1 MIDLNYNRRY
11 KDATHIMATDY
22 IYFDNDTQILQR
34 LPRSQFN
41 SFINYFDV
49 GSNSVTII
57 SDTNFHKLNS
67 VTVLGLFNDN
77 FTHTNNRVTNNNN
90 SRNVKIEGNISV
102 SSNNNDVLHFAIF
115 QNGVI
120 IASSEIDVTC
130 SASGK
135 AQSNPIQCVTNMAS
149 NDYIEIYVR
158 NESSNDVT
166 LTHMNMIV
174 TEL

>member
-11 KDATHIMATDY
+11 KDASHISATDF

-34 LPRSQFN
+34 LPRSKFN
-41 SFINYFDV
+41 SFINYYDV
-49 GSNSVTII
+49 SSNSVTVI

-67 VTVLGLFNDN
+67 DTTLGLYNDN
-77 FTHTNNRVTNNNN
+77 FTHTNNRVTNNNT

-102 SSNNNDVLHFAIF
+102 SSDNNNVLHFAIF

-120 IASSEIDVTC
+120 IGSSEIDVTC
-130 SASGK
+130 SGSGK

-149 NDYIEIYVR
+149 NDYVEVYVR
-158 NESSNDVT
+158 NESSKDVT
-166 LTHMNMIV
+166 LTHMNIIV